1 MNCQCSN
8 YHCIRPRANSPFLPQ
23 LGCQKVSSRKGHR
36 KMRLAVVKVLL
47 LLVPMVLAGNLW
59 LSSAFRNLELSV
71 QEAKGVRQELI
82 DTQFG
87 LRAKRDR
94 LYAPE
99 RIRMIAAEQ
108 LSLYVP
114 NTDGR

>member
-1 MNCQCSN
+1 
-8 YHCIRPRANSPFLPQ
+8 
-23 LGCQKVSSRKGHR
+23 
-36 KMRLAVVKVLL
+36 MRLAVVKVLL
-47 LLVPMVLAGNLW
+47 VLGPMVLAMNLW
-59 LSSAFRNLELSV
+59 LSSSCGNLDLSV
-71 QEAKGVRQELI
+71 QEVKGVRQELI
-82 DTQFG
+82 NTQIS

-114 NTDGR
+114 DKEGR